1 MSNTPQLLPMVWGN
15 TDLDSIVDTFERDG
29 IVVLQDMLPEHW
41 VSAADCVADRLLTRL
56 DERPWAAGEEYCQ
69 RFDIWT
75 KIFGN
80 LESEPEVLVL
90 FENEVIQTVTNKLAR
105 IGSTAG
111 SIGSW
116 VTSGGCGQAWHQDSW
131 SSAPNLFILNR
142 IVFTRNYTPEHGQLL
157 VVPGSHRY
165 GDLPTGDPYESLP
178 NQVAFTLSAN
188 TAVFLHS
195 RTYHCVTKNATNEPR
210 IQFNRRVVPNG
221 VPADLTSRAR
231 FRNGTWDFSIQS
243 PW

>member
-1 MSNTPQLLPMVWGN
+1 MSNTPQLLPLVWEN
-15 TDLDSIVDTFERDG
+15 TDLDSIVDIFERDG
-29 IVVLQDMLPEHW
+29 IVVLKGMFPEHW
-41 VSAADCVADRLLTRL
+41 VSAADRVADRLLTQL

-80 LESEPEVLVL
+80 LESDPDVLVL